1 MNQHEILKAFEA
13 LTAEYLNN
21 VEGLLRQAFTERT
34 TFMLLYNDC
43 LVDNVIYDKIKAKI
57 KMEVL

>member
-1 MNQHEILKAFEA
+1 MDSHEMLKSFEA

-21 VEGLLRQAFTERT
+21 VEDLLKQVFTENT

-43 LVDNVIYDKIKAKI
+43 LVDNVVYDKI